1 MWKENGLFLD
11 LVLEYRQARTS
22 VTSLLQESGS
32 GEVSIQ

>member
-22 VTSLLQESGS
+22 DTTLLRERGR
-32 GEVSIQ
+32 GEVLMW